1 MLNVTGGT
9 AVFGL
14 LAVLTLHGAPQT
26 TARPAS
32 GRAATPAAAA
42 PAEPAGFVGRYC
54 LGCHD
59 DRRQVAGLSLQQRPL
74 PGSATDRAIWE
85 RVARQVRAGAMPPTG
100 APRPEPA
107 AADAFAHAVEA
118 SLDRAYAAAPD
129 PGRPVARRLTRT
141 EYQHAIR
148 DLLHLDIDTTSLL
161 PADESLQ
168 GFQNVGSV
176 LSLSPALLERYLAA
190 ARRISRLALGDPT
203 IGPAFASTTY
213 ELPQTRFQDSRMS
226 EDLPLGSSGGAA
238 IRHVFPLDA
247 EYVCRVRLMRNIA
260 GYVRGLDTP
269 RRLELRLD
277 GVRLTTV
284 VVGGTARGR
293 AAPMGFTGVIPG
305 DATWEAWAPTA
316 DDGLDVRFRA
326 TAGPH
331 IVGVSFVDEP
341 VEQEGVLQPALTGLG
356 FSYSEYT
363 SAPTGA
369 WGPAVASV
377 ALDGPFDPTGAG
389 TTPSR
394 TQLLTCR
401 PATPAD
407 EACPRQLLATLA
419 RRAFRRPATA
429 TELTRLM
436 AFYTPRAAMD
446 DFEAGMR
453 AAVERLLLDPNFLF
467 RIERDPMDA
476 TPGQAYALSSTELAS
491 RLSFFLWSSLP
502 DDALLDAASS
512 GALRTPQG
520 LTAQATRLRKDGRSA
535 SLVEQFAMQWLS
547 LPQLRGAAPDPE
559 LYPAFDDSLREA
571 FLEETRLFIASQMRD
586 DRSVVDLLTADYTF
600 VNERLARHY
609 GIPNITGSRFRRVPV
624 NPAQRGGLLGHGS
637 VLTITAYPTRTSP
650 VLRGRWLLDTV
661 FGTPPPP
668 PPAVVPDLPGAT
680 ENDRPLSMRER
691 TERHRRNPVCASC
704 HVRMDPLGFA
714 MEQYDAVGHWRTQNE
729 AGAPV
734 DASGVLPDGTAF
746 TGMSGLRTLIASRRT
761 DVARTVTEKLLMY
774 AIGRPL
780 EPSDGPAVRRI
791 VQEAAPGGYR
801 WSAIIDGIVRSVPF
815 RMRRA
820 ES

>member
-14 LAVLTLHGAPQT
+14 LAILTLHGATQSP
-26 TARPAS
+26 ARPT
-32 GRAATPAAAA
+32 GRVSTPAVGT
-42 PAEPAGFVGRYC
+42 PAGPQAFVGRYC

-59 DRRQVAGLSLQQRPL
+59 ARREVAGLSLEQRPL
-74 PGSATDRAIWE
+74 PGLQADRETWE
-85 RVARQVRAGAMPPTG
+85 RAVRQVRAGAMPPAG
-100 APRPEPA
+100 ALQPQGAEVV
-107 AADAFAHAVEA
+107 AFARAVE
-118 SLDRAYAAAPD
+118 SDLDRAYAAAPD

-148 DLLHLDIDTTSLL
+148 DLLHLDLDLTTLL

-168 GFQNVGSV
+168 GFENVGNV

-190 ARRISRLALGDPT
+190 ARRISRLAIGDPT

-213 ELPQTRFQDSRMS
+213 DLPQARYQDGRMS
-226 EDLPLGSSGGAA
+226 EDLPLGSRGGTA

-247 EYVCRVRLMRNIA
+247 DYVCRVRLMRNIA

-269 RRLELRLD
+269 RRLEVRLD
-277 GVRLTTV
+277 GVRLTTF
-284 VVGGTARGR
+284 VVGGAGKGM

-305 DATWEAWAPTA
+305 DAAWEAWAPTA
-316 DDGLDVRFRA
+316 DAGLDLRFRA
-326 TAGPH
+326 SAGPH
-331 IVGVSFVDEP
+331 VVGVAFVDEP
-341 VEQEGVLQPALTGLG
+341 VEEEGVLQPPLTGLG

-363 SAPTGA
+363 SAPMGA

-377 ALDGPFDPTGAG
+377 SLDGPFAPTGPG

-394 TQLLTCR
+394 TRVLTCR

-407 EACPRQLLATLA
+407 EACPRQVLDTLA
-419 RRAFRRPATA
+419 RRAYRRPATA
-429 TELTRLM
+429 TDLSRLM
-436 AFYTPRAAMD
+436 AFYTPAAAAGG
-446 DFEAGMR
+446 FEAGVR
-453 AAVERLLLDPNFLF
+453 AALERLLLDPSFLF
-467 RIERDPMDA
+467 RIERDPAGA
-476 TPGQAYALSSTELAS
+476 TPGQAYALSPGALAS

-502 DDALLDAASS
+502 DDALLDAAAN
-512 GALRTPQG
+512 GRLGTPQG
-520 LTAQATRLRKDGRSA
+520 LATQTTRLRKDARSA
-535 SLVEQFAMQWLS
+535 SLVDQFAVQWLS
-547 LPQLRGAAPDPE
+547 LPHLRGASPDPE
-559 LYPAFDDSLREA
+559 LYPDFDDSLRDA
-571 FLEETRLFIASQMRD
+571 FLEETRLFVASQIRE

-609 GIPNITGSRFRRVPV
+609 GIPNISGSRFRRVAV

-637 VLTITAYPTRTSP
+637 VLTVTAYPTRTSP

-680 ENDRPLSMRER
+680 ENDRLLSMRER

-714 MEQYDAVGHWRTQNE
+714 MEQYDAIGHWRIRNE
-729 AGAPV
+729 AGGPV

-746 TGMSGLRTLIASRRT
+746 TGMSGLRTLIGTRKAE
-761 DVARTVTEKLLMY
+761 VARAITERLLMY
-774 AIGRPL
+774 AIGRPV
-780 EPSDGPAVRRI
+780 EPSDWPAVRRI
-791 VQEAAPGGYR
+791 VQDAAPGGYR
-801 WSAIIDGIVRSVPF
+801 WSALIDGIVRSVPF

-820 ES
+820 GS